1 MGFSEVV
8 IIFLLFSSWGFAPA
22 CRVKTGIISIRNET
36 LPFFYNFSW
45 FLTSNFLLF
54 FHSILL
60 LVKKDN
66 LAPVI
71 YGETQRLMMNP
82 VERPID
88 LVMLVDDND
97 TDNFISKRII
107 EITKFAKRVEVKNS
121 GKSALDYLAENENNP
136 ENLPNIIFLD
146 INMPV
151 VDGFVFLYEF
161 EKFTELVRTRCKV
174 IILSSSDNKR
184 DIDKIVNNN
193 YVIKFI
199 TKPLTEMTLD
209 EIKLNNIYFHL
220 SQSLLR

>member
-1 MGFSEVV
+1 ME
-8 IIFLLFSSWGFAPA
+8 
-22 CRVKTGIISIRNET
+22 
-36 LPFFYNFSW
+36 
-45 FLTSNFLLF
+45 
-54 FHSILL
+54 H
-60 LVKKDN
+60 VKK
-66 LAPVI
+66 A
-71 YGETQRLMMNP
+71 
-82 VERPID
+82 ID

-107 EITKFAKRVEVKNS
+107 EITDFAGRVEVKNS
-121 GKSALDYLAENENNP
+121 GKSALDYLAENQNSP

-161 EKFTELVRTRCKV
+161 EKFRELVRTKCKV

-199 TKPLTEMTLD
+199 TKPLTEGSLE
-209 EIKLNNIYFHL
+209 EIRVKYL
-220 SQSLLR
+220 